1 MICFFCTRGHLGVV
15 FLSEI
20 NNVITVDKSE
30 LQFQIQTES
39 ESWIFETTGANSS
52 DIRNKMIDGLK
63 HLIKINNAMNHSTRH
78 TQSNDLQTL
87 KILIQNCGN
96 TQCNGEYFPLELL
109 KNQSP
114 MFQNQ
119 FNVMLSK
126 EAAKDGSL
134 GWVIGIANVPIYGIF
149 GDTFYPPT
157 EKWAAFDTNNN
168 PPPKLSILQ
177 TTINNE
183 EARITNVDVGFYNDE
198 EEDGGMISV

>member
-1 MICFFCTRGHLGVV
+1 MQF
-15 FLSEI
+15 
-20 NNVITVDKSE
+20 DK
-30 LQFQIQTES
+30 
-39 ESWIFETTGANSS
+39 N
-52 DIRNKMIDGLK
+52 
-63 HLIKINNAMNHSTRH
+63 
-78 TQSNDLQTL
+78 
-87 KILIQNCGN
+87 
-96 TQCNGEYFPLELL
+96 QCNEYFPIKRLELL

-198 EEDGGMISV
+198 EEDGGMISYDVFTLYTHIHCSSLSLRSGTTQEFRVVLVKREIFSR

>member
-1 MICFFCTRGHLGVV
+1 
-15 FLSEI
+15 
-20 NNVITVDKSE
+20 
-30 LQFQIQTES
+30 
-39 ESWIFETTGANSS
+39 
-52 DIRNKMIDGLK
+52 
-63 HLIKINNAMNHSTRH
+63 MNYF
-78 TQSNDLQTL
+78 D
-87 KILIQNCGN
+87 
-96 TQCNGEYFPLELL
+96 GEYFPLELL